1 MKRKLAGVA
10 ITMLVAALGGLT
22 AGCGGGGKGTAGTAT
37 APAGPPLTK
46 AAFITR
52 ADAICRRTSA
62 TIRSAA
68 AKLRA
73 EAAKTG
79 TVRKDKVAKF
89 LKDSSLPA
97 YDRQLDGLRELT
109 PPKAD
114 EQAIDALVASLAGA
128 IDSVKVDPT
137 RYTSRTAVDP
147 FDDFNGR
154 ARRYGMKACGS

>member
-1 MKRKLAGVA
+1 MKRKLAGAA
-10 ITMLVAALGGLT
+10 ITMLVAALA
-22 AGCGGGGKGTAGTAT
+22 AGCGGDKGTADTAT

-46 AAFITR
+46 AAFIMR
-52 ADAICRRTSA
+52 ADAICRRTA
-62 TIRSAA
+62 TAIRSAA

-73 EAAKTG
+73 EGAKTG
-79 TVRKDKVAKF
+79 TIHKDKVAKF
-89 LKDSSLPA
+89 LKGSSLPA

-114 EQAIDALVASLAGA
+114 EPAIDALVASLASA
-128 IDSVKVDPT
+128 IDAVKVDPT

-147 FDDFNGR
+147 FDDFNAR